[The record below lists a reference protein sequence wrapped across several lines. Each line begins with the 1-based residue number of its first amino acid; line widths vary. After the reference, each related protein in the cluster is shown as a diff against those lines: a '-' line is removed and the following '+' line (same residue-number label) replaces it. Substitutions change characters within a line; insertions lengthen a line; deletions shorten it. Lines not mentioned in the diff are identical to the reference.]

1 MARCS
6 SPMRSF
12 QIKTEPVAG
21 WRQSQS
27 HRGRHFAGRVRR
39 ACSSS
44 SLTEYAVKP
53 WVPHGNQTSPNGVG
67 VTAVEVHTI
76 A

>member
-12 QIKTEPVAG
+12 QIKTEPVA
-21 WRQSQS
+21 
-27 HRGRHFAGRVRR
+27 RGGANHIVTAAGILRGVRR
-39 ACSSS
+39 LCSSR
-44 SLTEYAVKP
+44 SLTEYAVKS
-53 WVPHGNQTSPNGVG
+53 WVPHGNRTSPTGVG
-67 VTAVEVHTI
+67 VTAVEVHTM